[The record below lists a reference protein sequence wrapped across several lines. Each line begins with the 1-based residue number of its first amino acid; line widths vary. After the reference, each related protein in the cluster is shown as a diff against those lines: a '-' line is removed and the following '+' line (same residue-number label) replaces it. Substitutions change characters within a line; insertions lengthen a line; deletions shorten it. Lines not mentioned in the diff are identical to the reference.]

1 MATLTSFY
9 PYIVPH
15 VSGCPEITI
24 DTHLMS
30 SIIEF
35 SERTMILERDHDP
48 VTIVKDISDYDF
60 EPPINNHLVIKIVNA
75 WCQGQSLHPI
85 APDGIT
91 DPTIYNR
98 FANKDNSVV
107 TGKPRNIFQK
117 DERTFTLLPVPDE
130 TVAQSLTMRVAL
142 KPTRSATTVED
153 VFYEDY
159 AEIIADGALSKL
171 MLIPAQKFTNPQ
183 MAGIHNQKFV
193 MGINKIKQIATRG
206 FVRSNVK
213 INIPRI

>member
-60 EPPINNHLVIKIVNA
+60 EPPINNHLVIVCFLFIMKV
-75 WCQGQSLHPI
+75 
-85 APDGIT
+85 APVLKVAT
-91 DPTIYNR
+91 VLKV
-98 FANKDNSVV
+98 ASV
-107 TGKPRNIFQK
+107 
-117 DERTFTLLPVPDE
+117 L
-130 TVAQSLTMRVAL
+130 
-142 KPTRSATTVED
+142 RSQP
-153 VFYEDY
+153 F
-159 AEIIADGALSKL
+159 
-171 MLIPAQKFTNPQ
+171 
-183 MAGIHNQKFV
+183 
-193 MGINKIKQIATRG
+193 
-206 FVRSNVK
+206 
-213 INIPRI
+213 

>member
-24 DTHLMS
+24 DTNLMS

-35 SERTMILERDHDP
+35 SERTLILERDHDP
-48 VTIVKDISDYDF
+48 VTIVKNISDYDF
-60 EPPINNHLVIKIVNA
+60 EPPIANHLVIKIINA
-75 WCQGQSLHPI
+75 WCQGSALEPI
-85 APDGIT
+85 APDVIQ

-98 FANKDNSVV
+98 FANKDNTFT
-107 TGKPRNIFQK
+107 TGKPKNIFQK
-117 DERTFTLLPVPDE
+117 DERTFTLSPVPDE

-142 KPTRSATTVED
+142 KPSRSATSVED

-171 MLIPAQKFTNPQ
+171 MMIPNNKFTNPQ
-183 MAGIHNQKFV
+183 MAGVHLQRFV
-193 MGINKIKQIATRG
+193 QGINKTKQLATKG

-213 INIPRI
+213 INIPRL